1 MACQVADPLTPCRL
15 WHGANIRGY
24 GRKYDRT
31 TKRTVMLHRWV
42 WEQINGPIHDGM
54 VVMHVCD
61 TPACYRYDHLR
72 LGTQLDNIADM
83 TTKGRAVGG
92 GGRYRGEQV
101 KNAALTDEQAQ
112 QLRND
117 YNGSRRSI
125 ADVAAQYGVSKS
137 TAHRIIRHARYA

>member
-1 MACQVADPLTPCRL
+1 MARQVADSLTPCRL

-42 WEQINGPIHDGM
+42 WEQINGPIPDGM

-83 TTKGRAVGG
+83 TAKGRAVGG

-101 KNAALTDEQAQ
+101 KNAALSDRRAAD
-112 QLRND
+112 LR
-117 YNGSRRSI
+117 
-125 ADVAAQYGVSKS
+125 ADRLLGYSYSDLADMYGVSKS
-137 TAHRIIRHARYA
+137 TAHRICTGQRYS